1 MVLTAARSRTTTGT
15 GILAAAI
22 LVLAFGNPAYVDWVP
37 DNTNPDTAGGWFL
50 RLLAWP
56 AWRFSSETPLRDL
69 VAADLKAIL
78 LIAFTAVF
86 LATFGGP
93 RKSGGRASQL
103 LANWAAYVFAAAV
116 AGLVAAFLLTNP
128 SLLGAFQEA
137 GTGGTYGL
145 FTGWIIG
152 LAAVAGAR
160 GD

>member
-15 GILAAAI
+15 GVLAAVI
-22 LVLAFGNPAYVDWVP
+22 LVLAFGNPAYVDWVR
-37 DNTNPDTAGGWFL
+37 DTTDPDTAGGWFL

-56 AWRFSSETPLRDL
+56 AWRFSSEAPLRDL
-69 VAADLKAIL
+69 VAADLRAIL

-86 LATFGGP
+86 LAALRGP
-93 RKSGGRASQL
+93 RRSGGRASQL
-103 LANWAAYVFAAAV
+103 LAGWAAYVFAAAA
-116 AGLVAAFLLTNP
+116 AGLVAAFLLTDP

-137 GTGGTYGL
+137 GAGGAYGL

-152 LAAVAGAR
+152 LAALAGAR